1 MGLISLTFS
10 NHFIREV
17 KHMVQYL
24 LQWLLNKGIEE
35 SPAVIIANVTAI
47 FLVILISFIAFMI
60 TKKIILR
67 IISFYIHRNRI
78 KWDDMVL
85 DRNVFNYLAHYVPA
99 VIIYVTALNFPDYSA
114 IIERAAIIYMIVVGL
129 IAVQALLNA
138 IEDIYNTFEVSK
150 LKPVR
155 SIIQALKIF
164 IWIIGSIL
172 IVAVIINRSPLLLLS
187 GIGVLS
193 AVILLIFKDSLLGL
207 VAGIQ
212 LAVNDMVRLGDW
224 IEMPKYGAD
233 GDVVDISLNTVK
245 VKNFDHTITTI
256 PTYALISD
264 SFKNWR
270 GMVESG
276 GRRIK
281 RAIYIDSL
289 SIRFCTEEMLEKY
302 KTFQH
307 ITAYIE
313 HKTHILAEYN
323 LEHRIDDTQSVNGR
337 RLTNIGT
344 FRAYLQAYL
353 QNHPDI
359 HAEMIRMARQLPLT
373 EHGIPIE
380 IYAFTKDTTW
390 ETYEAVQGDIFDHI
404 MAIVPEF
411 DLRIYQSPTGYDL
424 RNIKL

>member
-1 MGLISLTFS
+1 M
-10 NHFIREV
+10 V
-17 KHMVQYL
+17 KQL
-24 LQWLLNKGIEE
+24 LQWLLNNGIEAYT
-35 SPAVIIANVTAI
+35 AVILANATAI
-47 FLVILISFIAFMI
+47 ILVLLMSFIAFII
-60 TKKIILR
+60 TKKGFLR
-67 IISFYIHRNRI
+67 ILAFYIHRNRVT
-78 KWDDMVL
+78 WDDMVL
-85 DRNVFNYLAHYVPA
+85 DRNVFNYLAHYIPA
-99 VIIYVTALNFPDYSA
+99 IIIYSSAMNFPDFSG
-114 IIERAAIIYMIVVGL
+114 IIERLAMVYMIVVGF

-138 IEDIYNTFEVSK
+138 VEDIYNSFEVSK
-150 LKPVR
+150 FKPIR

-164 IWIIGSIL
+164 FWIIGSIL
-172 IVAVIINRSPLLLLS
+172 IIAVIINRSPLLLLS

-193 AVILLIFKDSLLGL
+193 AVILLIFKDTLLGL

-212 LAVNDMVRLGDW
+212 LAANDMVRLGDW

-233 GDVVDISLNTVK
+233 GDVIDISLNTVK
-245 VKNFDHTITTI
+245 VKNFDNTITTI

-270 GMVESG
+270 NMLESG

-281 RAIYIDSL
+281 RSIFIDSL
-289 SIRFCTEEMLEKY
+289 SITFCTEEMLEKY
-302 KTFQH
+302 KRFQ
-307 ITAYIE
+307 YISE
-313 HKTHILAEYN
+313 YIKNKERVLTEYN
-323 LEHRIDDTQSVNGR
+323 LAHTIDDSQSVNGR

-353 QNHPDI
+353 QNHPEI
-359 HAEMIRMARQLPLT
+359 HTEMVRMARQLPLT

-390 ETYEAVQGDIFDHI
+390 ETYESVQADIFDHI

-424 RNIKL
+424 RHMGL